1 MTTWSPGFTRAWQ
14 REQRLWAR
22 RPADWLMF
30 SVVPLLAALLTW
42 SLFWAGTPRGL
53 AIGVLDADHSAV
65 TRQVTRWLAAA
76 PGLRVAARFDDEA
89 AMRSALRRGEVMAVV
104 WLPEGFTRALKTG
117 RGAHAALLHNAQF
130 ATHSGLIQRDVRSV
144 LGTLSAGVEVV
155 TREKRG
161 ESPLAAQASFEPMR
175 TALVAQYNT
184 GLDYEPFL
192 ATTLVPAL
200 LHIFAMVAGA
210 WGVGRELRDRSV
222 GAWVSAGGM
231 GAAALAAKWLAPW
244 AALVAVQLV
253 FIAGLAGGRGWHPAG
268 PLWPVLGLH
277 ALMLA
282 LYLVLGSLAA
292 LATRSLRTAL
302 SAAGFVTAP
311 AFAFAGVGFP
321 LIAMPAGAKAWAL
334 ALPLTHVLAAQTAVW
349 QVGAPAAQA
358 APVAAGLLLA
368 TAVSAWACTAL
379 LPRVAADA
387 RAWGR
392 R

>member
-1 MTTWSPGFTRAWQ
+1 MGEWAPGFARAWQ
-14 REQRLWAR
+14 RERRLWAR

-30 SVVPLLAALLTW
+30 SLVPLAAVLLTW

-65 TRQVTRWLAAA
+65 SRQLTRWLAAA
-76 PGLRVAARFDDEA
+76 PGLRLAERFDDET
-89 AMRSALRRGEVMAVV
+89 AMQRALRRGEVMAVV
-104 WLPEGFTRALKTG
+104 WLPAGFSRDLKTG

-144 LGTLSAGVEVV
+144 VGTLSAGVEIV

-161 ESPLAAQASFEPMR
+161 ESPLGARAAFEPMH

-184 GLDYEPFL
+184 SLDYEPFL

-200 LHIFAMVAGA
+200 LQIFAMVAGA
-210 WGVGRELRDRSV
+210 WGVGRELRDRTV
-222 GAWVSAGGM
+222 GAWVSAGGA
-231 GAAALAAKWLAPW
+231 GWAALAAKWLAPW

-253 FIAGLAGGRGWHPAG
+253 FVAGLAGVRGWQPAG

-282 LYLVLGSLAA
+282 VYLVLGSFAA
-292 LATRSLRTAL
+292 LAARSLRTAL

-321 LIAMPAGAKAWAL
+321 LLAMPAGAQAWAL
-334 ALPLTHVLAAQTAVW
+334 VLPLTHVLAVQTAVW
-349 QVGAPAAQA
+349 QMGAPGWRAAPAAA
-358 APVAAGLLLA
+358 ALLA
-368 TAVSAWACTAL
+368 ALVLLAAACRVL
-379 LPRVAADA
+379 LPRVANDG